1 METTMPNNL
10 VICSDKFLRTKAP
23 WKIDDSLMGQLKHD
37 HMVVTFDSSL
47 YDGNYDQLRKD
58 IAKPIKKLISKYEF
72 QYIVFIG
79 IGDDC
84 QLAYS
89 LYVDSD
95 IDLDTVF
102 MVNNPFDTNLYNSI
116 FNHCAI
122 YNLYTKPELS
132 NRYFEGAEANQ
143 YIKTR
148 IPAHMSNRV
157 ALEISGLLMYDRY
170 CVDYFTPVESQLVT
184 L

>member
-37 HMVVTFDSSL
+37 HMVATFDSSL
-47 YDGNYDQLRKD
+47 
-58 IAKPIKKLISKYEF
+58 AS
-72 QYIVFIG
+72 
-79 IGDDC
+79 
-84 QLAYS
+84 S
-89 LYVDSD
+89 LYVRNGVE
-95 IDLDTVF
+95 IDTVF
-102 MVNNPFDTNLYNSI
+102 LVNNPFDTKLYNSI
-116 FNHCAI
+116 FGQCAI
-122 YNLYTKPELS
+122 YNLYTRPELS

-143 YIKTR
+143 YIKTL

-157 ALEISGLLMYDRY
+157 SLEISGLLMYDRY